1 MPRMAPTREFLM
13 EMAKAGVITLPA
25 DENAAPGNGAVRG
38 VDKLELVCEAGPVQ
52 GSTFRAAVGRRKL
65 PIGRTKA
72 SVSVARRNPFRSVP
86 VPPEPPTDP
95 LPRSPSHPPA
105 AAAAAPPG
113 TPRRG
118 LRWTDERARRLPAT
132 DAARPT
138 TSSCSSRTRA

>member
-72 SVSVARRNPFRSVP
+72 SVSAPPQPVPFRSGSTRTADGSAPTVAL
-86 VPPEPPTDP
+86 PPPGGRRR
-95 LPRSPSHPPA
+95 RSARH
-105 AAAAAPPG
+105 APPG
-113 TPRRG
+113 VAV
-118 LRWTDERARRLPAT
+118 D
-132 DAARPT
+132 
-138 TSSCSSRTRA
+138 